1 MSVFSRFRVSISR
14 VRLLVLLLL
23 LFTLL
28 FSVFLA
34 HAQGAFTTLV
44 SNVGE
49 TDDGEVL
56 VGDFDGGNGTDVRKI
71 AQAFTTGNFPFH
83 LKEIRLKIGSTVNF
97 RYGGNFEPE
106 LMTSDGVQDGSRPQ
120 SRFCPIFNDINS
132 NSLSINSE
140 FVYTVPDSKACTLAA
155 NTEYFLVFQIKEESS
170 SRFNL
175 VTVSS
180 DTESGESGWGMA
192 DNCLT
197 ADVRNIQYGAA
208 GTWSACADGKSVKL
222 GLSGVLSPAVLL
234 KNASD
239 TGASNADNITSDDT
253 PEFDLSGFTSG
264 ATVTV
269 TATHDTE
276 DNVVL
281 TRSGDGDVI
290 FTTLAEGDWTITAT
304 DTTNTATITITVD
317 TTTPSISVPAF
328 AGHLGPSDTHI
339 TKADSEASPE
349 NLIATPTSSD
359 SGGVLTATYAVISS
373 SATCDN
379 GQTFTSGIP
388 QTDDVATDGIYKVC
402 IKVADVAGNTQYLST
417 STFTRD
423 IAVPVVSGIQ
433 DIGTTSN
440 PTPDL
445 TFTTSEDGFI
455 RANSNCG
462 ITRQALTTGANTIT
476 LSTLSPATYPSCT
489 FIVEDAAGN
498 PSAAAQMNPFI
509 ITHPPI
515 VTNVGQTDASATVSI
530 TSSSSQAQQFT
541 TPADPYALTTIGFE
555 IDTVTTDPG
564 DVTVT
569 LQGAS
574 GGEPDG
580 VAIASVDVSGA
591 GTTGTKT
598 ADFSSEN
605 VTLKPSTDYFIVFS
619 VSTGD
624 IALQLTASDAE
635 DASSVSGASIGNTLL
650 TYSGSAWT
658 SNTNSVEIT
667 VNGSTTHLY
676 LKNTSDTGPSPLD
689 HYTLD
694 YTPTVVITGMT
705 GTVSLTATATSE
717 TDVTA
722 TRNGDGDVTIPA
734 LARNKEWTITATDSS
749 VPAKTATLVIY
760 VGNLLVGNFT
770 IGATSAKFVP
780 NRARSTLAQSFTTTD
795 SYALESVRF
804 RFDYFDYPN
813 GVSST
818 TNTFTVSVQGVDGNG
833 YPDGTS
839 LVSVTDIPYS
849 SILTDN
855 VETIT
860 FPKPVILS
868 ANTQYTIAFTHVGNE
883 DVFENDSPSIYTY
896 TGNGSSDEDSL
907 VAHLTGWTLADTL
920 SVSDSIDPD
929 YHSSRVARI
938 SLQGSRI
945 PAWTVDLHTDSDTG
959 DSNTDD
965 ITDDDTPD
973 ITVAGFDSSDVIT
986 VRATKTGESAVTAT
1000 RTGNGDVTLGTLA
1013 PGDWRISAS
1022 NALGDTTLHITV
1034 TILNTTTVAL
1044 KADSNSGSTADLI
1057 TNVNTPTIVVSGF
1070 GSTASVTVTADHTS
1084 APDVTTTIT
1093 GNGDALLGTLADGDW
1108 IITASDGS
1116 KTTDPITITIDAT
1129 VPSISV
1135 PAFAGH
1141 LGTSDGYITKAD
1153 SEAAA
1158 QNLIAAPNLSDGGS
1172 ALTATYAVISSSA
1185 TCNSGQTFTSGIPQ
1199 TSDVTTDSSYKICIK
1214 VVDMAANTQYLSTS
1228 AFTRDIVVP
1237 TISGVSSIGNTYDS
1251 TPDLTFTTSEA
1262 GVLRAVAGCGIR
1274 QTNVSQGQ
1282 NTITLAT
1289 LTPNTYP
1296 SCTLTMED
1304 SAGNPSIATSI
1315 PSFTI
1320 QAGGISITALST
1332 APAQSRQA
1340 TATVTGTNP
1349 SDLNWVLFA
1358 PGTET
1363 CNNSLTF
1370 SNSYISGTAV
1380 TIATTEADNTKRACF
1395 RATVAGTTI
1404 YQSTDVITGI
1414 DTTAPALSFTYGTQ
1428 KAADSNYT
1436 TFTSATSTV
1445 YFKTGDKFRFTD
1457 TSTDGGSGIDA
1468 STRDFVLTIGT
1479 TEEHNANN
1487 AATLSPAT
1495 THPNTIYTVSAG
1507 DNGILNYTFDASD
1520 EAGNAGTTLTTTF
1533 TNLFVDTTAP
1543 TQPTIDLNA
1552 ASDTGSSDSDNITN
1566 DDTPTFTI
1574 TNDTARV
1581 KGPGG
1586 VTIDEDN
1593 GKTAEVIAWYLS
1605 AAGGD
1610 SRTEQSGETANTF
1623 TPSALSDGTYKLSA
1637 KFIDKAGNEAESTV
1651 LTFVIDTAVPAAP
1664 TTLDL
1669 DSADDT
1675 GRSNSDNITS
1685 TTTGLTITTA
1695 AAGENGGTVQLYN
1708 GSSTIGSATTISAGT
1723 TSTDIDLAEGTHT
1736 ITAKTTDV
1744 AGNQSSA
1751 STALSITVDSSVP
1764 TLALT
1769 AQTKKGSGGSFAD
1782 IASSNIY
1789 LKVGDGFRLND
1800 SSDYSIAGVDS
1811 TSTSFD
1817 LDLGTTEQHTAVTAS
1832 DITATTT
1839 ASRLTYTISAGDNGI
1854 FKYTFDATDEAGNA
1868 GTTLTNT
1875 LTTVFVDT
1883 TAPTTPTIDLNTASD
1898 HGISNS
1904 DNITN
1909 DDTPTFSITN
1919 DSARVKGTDGVA
1931 IDEDNGKTAEV
1942 IAWYLSAAGSNTRD
1956 LQTGETANTF
1966 TPSALSDG
1974 TYKLSAKFIDKAG
1987 NETESTVLTF
1997 VIDTAVPSAP
2007 TTLDLAAADDTG
2019 RSNSDNITNTTTG
2032 LTITTAAAGEN
2043 GGTVQLYN
2051 GSSTIGSATTIS
2063 AGTTS
2068 TDIDLAEG
2076 THSITAKTTDVA
2088 GNQSSAST
2096 ALSITVDTTPP
2107 AQPVAPD
2114 LTAATDSGFSD
2125 SDDITNLTTLS
2136 FDLTFSNAPNDLGM
2150 YGFRYPEDTDT
2161 AKGAGCTT
2169 DINGRT
2175 PFVISGSTVT
2185 RDDNRLTWNRHL
2197 CVYFI
2202 QVDLAG
2208 NSVASEVL
2216 ELVYDRTAPSLSA
2229 VTWNLP
2235 NTDDTTRAEIAAD
2248 GEDDPNDDGD
2258 SVWNPGKTDDYTKE
2272 DHFNLVFSNVPSDQH
2287 FGARQQVRAR
2297 VRYTPVDTSG
2307 ILLAAE
2313 DSATAEFDTIP
2324 SGATGSVTLT
2334 IPDTDNKRVKS
2345 TGTTQ
2350 HEAHTTNFQLFV
2362 TDVAGNTAQ
2371 TTTSFASVM
2380 VDTVSQTPPTP
2391 DLVAASDTGASDS
2404 DNYTNANLINLDI
2417 TFPASGVPAS
2427 NDEDS
2432 IINLYTWIDGNTDTV
2447 IDASELTIVSAD
2459 DDGDFS
2465 TDDRAPHAP
2474 LTNNTSNRA
2483 KVTFENVH
2491 LATEGTHTLVAG
2503 LKDKA
2508 GNPEAYSTPLT
2519 IYIDRTA
2526 PDTPEAPTL
2535 NSQDDSGAIRPGAG
2549 VTEQNLY
2556 RTDHITNIDTNLSF
2570 FGCVDISD
2578 VRSTGKTD
2586 EATLTAIVRDSDNTI
2601 ITDTSTPNTGTSGS
2615 SVTFGDPLQTRDGDP
2630 VRPTN
2635 CPTADTQPY
2644 TLDLDE
2650 TYGATDEHHT
2660 YTITLTATDLAGN
2673 ISAEGDTTTFII
2685 DQKAPTDALGSLD
2698 MDSATDNGEDTTD
2711 NATSLTDILY
2721 TTNKHSIDN
2730 NGATAY
2736 QTRTQQTLS
2745 HYEIALQEYSG
2756 GRTQGAIFTAPSS
2769 EQITY
2774 FQGENIPEQPLNGAT
2789 FPERDRQGT
2798 TGIALILKG
2807 LNLTFE
2813 QYATI
2818 FQTRIRAVDVAGNVR
2833 ELFPTFSASYL
2844 LPPPPITDI
2853 DLATAS
2859 DSGSGVSGTT
2869 TDDITALNS
2878 WTITGSF
2885 VYRERDDSAL
2895 VSQIYARVL
2904 KDSAVITSTTITNI
2918 TDGSIEGL
2926 CSDEE
2931 ATCQESDDVASTF
2944 SHTFDLSTNN
2954 LTDGDYT
2961 IELKTYNGAD
2971 FGPVNTDLTVTY
2983 DTTPPD
2989 TSLLTDLALYANHP
3003 NGQPALHWI
3012 GLQKPRKSAVRVYAP
3027 EGTTPL
3033 DENTEDDDD
3042 ISIRSGNNPYIRSGD
3057 IRSAL
3062 DYEITL
3068 TDAAGNESERIT
3080 LPPRPDISIVSL
3092 GTSKYAAVA
3101 LLHEDA
3107 SRTSFKSLETTG
3119 TGACTIPND
3128 ILSSGTAYTAYT
3140 DGTALTLSGNSR
3152 FCFYVAQTHD
3162 GITTHFI
3169 QDTQGAPS
3177 FAAVTVHQDDD
3188 TTISQYATTN
3198 DAYTSET
3205 SPRLTGSTLP
3215 NTPVRLYR
3223 VTRAQFTAATTNDE
3237 WTELAI
3243 DDNKILD
3250 TTSDEDMGT
3259 FSVPAPDTPLTE
3271 GEYLIAAQI
3280 SLDGGTSY
3288 TDTAQV
3294 FTLHIDTTAPTAQAT
3309 APTLTTSTDDTGTS
3323 QSDGITKT
3331 TTLAFTTAALT
3342 TGEDLLTCYLNN
3354 TPADTSYQSNTCT
3367 ITAPEGVHTI
3377 TTTVTDRAGN
3387 ESPHTTPYNL
3397 TIDTTNPAIT
3407 LIRLND
3413 ADTTIDANTRFIA
3426 VAADQTTTEF
3436 SYVIETKAACD
3447 ARTTFG
3453 STTYT
3458 AGTQFDPD
3466 DSASDG
3472 YCFIARDLADNLSTL
3487 HTEDSIEGVGSFSIQ
3502 GGTKESSTIYTTSGT
3517 KTITGVTAPEA
3528 KVLIKITE
3536 ATDDPS
3542 TYSSSQLQDTS
3553 FATITFD
3560 TAVGETTFTEA
3571 MRISPTDDT
3580 KKVVGWIWTDKD
3592 DHTTATPAITL
3603 ATLTV
3608 DDQAPIITPGTITSN
3623 NVDPSFAKQGDI
3635 ITATFTTSETIQTHT
3650 ASINGVTAACAD
3662 ANNTFTC
3669 TATLTNEATE
3679 GSAKLTTTITD
3690 KAGNT
3695 TTRTITE
3702 TMVTID
3708 ATAPTATITNLQRQH
3723 LAADDSLTFTLTI
3736 TDTNEIK
3743 PGTYTFTATGATLST
3758 CTITVPADSNRA
3770 STDCTITTASGADG
3784 TPIILTIPT
3793 LTDGPGNTKASTTTT
3808 LGHVDTAAPTIDSID
3823 SIDDTKRKKFTFTIT
3838 ATHNQHASNTNPET
3852 LTPTFSGDCERFDA
3866 DTTWTGT
3873 GTTTY
3878 TTTLSVS
3885 KGTYKTCAITLTD
3898 EAGNQSTSETFDEF
3912 MIKGSGGA
3920 ALLDAG
3926 RSLISSIFGGGSDS
3940 GEVLS
3945 FIEPLQQTPEN
3956 TQTTEPQFTRDLTI
3970 GSTGD
3975 DVRALQQLLND
3986 LGFLIADT
3994 GPGSPGQ
4001 ESTYFGERTRQALIR
4016 YQQANNISPASGYFG
4031 PLTRASLQN
4040 QPTQQVQS
4048 FIQQTPPND
4057 VPPTETTPTPQL
4069 ENIQTTEP
4077 QFTRDLTIGSTG
4089 DDVRALQQLLNDL
4102 GFLIADTGPGSP
4114 GQEST
4119 YFGERTRQAL
4129 IRYQQANS
4137 ISPASG
4143 YFGPLTRS
4151 SLQNQPTQQVQSF
4164 IQQTPPND
4172 VPPTETTPTPQP
4184 ENTQDYEPITDIL
4197 YKVRQPSFDGAPSF

>member
-1 MSVFSRFRVSISR
+1 MDIFSRLRAGFSG
-14 VRLLVLLLL
+14 VRLLLL
-23 LFTLL
+23 LLLLTLF

-34 HAQGAFTTLV
+34 HAQVSFTTLV

-49 TDDGEVL
+49 SDDGDIII
-56 VGDFDGGNGTDVRKI
+56 GDFDGGINVRKV
-71 AQAFTTGNFPFH
+71 AQAFTTGSSPFF
-83 LKEIRLKIGSTVNF
+83 LKELHLNIGDHDTLS
-97 RYGGNFEPE
+97 GNTFEIE
-106 LMTSDGVQDGSRPQ
+106 LMTSDGASSGSRPQ
-120 SRFCPIFNDINS
+120 SRVTTNTCNIFNGITSGSVTANTQ
-132 NSLSINSE
+132 
-140 FVYTVPDSKACTLAA
+140 FVYTLPTNKVCVLAA
-155 NTEYFLVFQIKEESS
+155 NTEYFLVFQIKTTNSQ
-170 SRFNL
+170 RVDL

-180 DTESGESGWGMA
+180 DAQSGESGWGI
-192 DNCLT
+192 DDSCLDT
-197 ADVRNIQYGAA
+197 SVPSRDSGAA
-208 GTWSACADGKSVKL
+208 GTWSACAGGKSVKM
-222 GLSGVLSPAVLL
+222 GLFGDPVPEVLL
-234 KNASD
+234 KGTSD
-239 TGASNADNITSDDT
+239 TGVSNTDNITSDDT
-253 PEFDLSGFTSG
+253 PVLELRNGFTG
-264 ATVTV
+264 TVTV
-269 TATHDTE
+269 TADHASE
-276 DNVVL
+276 DNVVV
-281 TRSGDGDVI
+281 TRDGDGDVT
-290 FTTLAEGDWTITAT
+290 FTTLADGDWTITAT
-304 DTTNTATITITVD
+304 DTNSNTATITITID
-317 TTTPSISVPAF
+317 TTAPSISA
-328 AGHLGPSDTHI
+328 
-339 TKADSEASPE
+339 
-349 NLIATPTSSD
+349 
-359 SGGVLTATYAVISS
+359 
-373 SATCDN
+373 
-379 GQTFTSGIP
+379 
-388 QTDDVATDGIYKVC
+388 
-402 IKVADVAGNTQYLST
+402 
-417 STFTRD
+417 
-423 IAVPVVSGIQ
+423 
-433 DIGTTSN
+433 
-440 PTPDL
+440 
-445 TFTTSEDGFI
+445 
-455 RANSNCG
+455 
-462 ITRQALTTGANTIT
+462 
-476 LSTLSPATYPSCT
+476 
-489 FIVEDAAGN
+489 
-498 PSAAAQMNPFI
+498 
-509 ITHPPI
+509 
-515 VTNVGQTDASATVSI
+515 
-530 TSSSSQAQQFT
+530 
-541 TPADPYALTTIGFE
+541 
-555 IDTVTTDPG
+555 
-564 DVTVT
+564 
-569 LQGAS
+569 
-574 GGEPDG
+574 
-580 VAIASVDVSGA
+580 
-591 GTTGTKT
+591 
-598 ADFSSEN
+598 
-605 VTLKPSTDYFIVFS
+605 
-619 VSTGD
+619 
-624 IALQLTASDAE
+624 
-635 DASSVSGASIGNTLL
+635 
-650 TYSGSAWT
+650 
-658 SNTNSVEIT
+658 
-667 VNGSTTHLY
+667 
-676 LKNTSDTGPSPLD
+676 
-689 HYTLD
+689 
-694 YTPTVVITGMT
+694 
-705 GTVSLTATATSE
+705 
-717 TDVTA
+717 
-722 TRNGDGDVTIPA
+722 
-734 LARNKEWTITATDSS
+734 
-749 VPAKTATLVIY
+749 
-760 VGNLLVGNFT
+760 
-770 IGATSAKFVP
+770 
-780 NRARSTLAQSFTTTD
+780 
-795 SYALESVRF
+795 
-804 RFDYFDYPN
+804 
-813 GVSST
+813 
-818 TNTFTVSVQGVDGNG
+818 
-833 YPDGTS
+833 
-839 LVSVTDIPYS
+839 
-849 SILTDN
+849 
-855 VETIT
+855 
-860 FPKPVILS
+860 
-868 ANTQYTIAFTHVGNE
+868 
-883 DVFENDSPSIYTY
+883 
-896 TGNGSSDEDSL
+896 
-907 VAHLTGWTLADTL
+907 
-920 SVSDSIDPD
+920 
-929 YHSSRVARI
+929 
-938 SLQGSRI
+938 
-945 PAWTVDLHTDSDTG
+945 
-959 DSNTDD
+959 
-965 ITDDDTPD
+965 
-973 ITVAGFDSSDVIT
+973 
-986 VRATKTGESAVTAT
+986 
-1000 RTGNGDVTLGTLA
+1000 
-1013 PGDWRISAS
+1013 
-1022 NALGDTTLHITV
+1022 
-1034 TILNTTTVAL
+1034 
-1044 KADSNSGSTADLI
+1044 
-1057 TNVNTPTIVVSGF
+1057 
-1070 GSTASVTVTADHTS
+1070 
-1084 APDVTTTIT
+1084 
-1093 GNGDALLGTLADGDW
+1093 
-1108 IITASDGS
+1108 
-1116 KTTDPITITIDAT
+1116 
-1129 VPSISV
+1129 

-1141 LGTSDGYITKAD
+1141 LGTSDSYITKAD

-1158 QNLIAAPNLSDGGS
+1158 QNLIAAPTLSDGGS
-1172 ALTATYAVISSSA
+1172 ALTATYAVIASNA
-1185 TCNSGQTFTSGIPQ
+1185 ACNSGQTFVLSIPQ
-1199 TSDVTTDSSYKICIK
+1199 TSDVTPDGSYKICIK
-1214 VVDMAANTQYLSTS
+1214 VDDAAGNTSQYLSTS

-1237 TISGVSSIGNTYDS
+1237 TVSNVSSISTTFDP

-1262 GVLRAVAGCGIR
+1262 GFIRANSACGITR
-1274 QTNVSQGQ
+1274 EGLTTGA
-1282 NTITLAT
+1282 NTITLST
-1289 LTPNTYP
+1289 LTPGTYS
-1296 SCTLTMED
+1296 SCTFIVED
-1304 SAGNPSIATSI
+1304 SAGNPSTATSI
-1315 PSFTI
+1315 ASFTI
-1320 QAGGISITALST
+1320 QSGSISIASLST
-1332 APAQSRQA
+1332 DPAQSRQA

-1349 SDLNWVLFA
+1349 SDLNWTLFA
-1358 PGTET
+1358 PGTEI
-1363 CNNSLTF
+1363 CGSSLTF

-1395 RATVAGTTI
+1395 RATFAGSTL

-1428 KAADSNYT
+1428 KAADSDYT
-1436 TFTSATSTV
+1436 TFTTATSTV

-1468 STRDFVLTIGT
+1468 STRAFILTIGT
-1479 TEEHNANN
+1479 TDEHNNDN
-1487 AATLSPAT
+1487 AATLNPST
-1495 THPNTIYTVSAG
+1495 SHPNTIYTVGAS
-1507 DNGILNYTFDASD
+1507 DNGILNYTFDATD
-1520 EAGNAGTTLTTTF
+1520 EAGNAGTQLDTTF
-1533 TNLFVDTTAP
+1533 TNLFIDTTAP
-1543 TQPTIDLNA
+1543 TQPTIDLNT
-1552 ASDTGSSDSDNITN
+1552 ASDSGSSDSDNITN
-1566 DDTPTFTI
+1566 DDTPTFSI
-1574 TNDTARV
+1574 TNDASRV
-1581 KGPGG
+1581 KNTGG
-1586 VTIDEDN
+1586 VAIDEDN

-1651 LTFVIDTAVPAAP
+1651 LTFVIDTAVPSAP

-1675 GRSNSDNITS
+1675 GRSNSDNITKNTS
-1685 TTTGLTITTA
+1685 NLTITTA

-1708 GSSTIGSATTISAGT
+1708 GSSTVGSATTISAGT

-1751 STALSITVDSSVP
+1751 STALSITVD
-1764 TLALT
+1764 
-1769 AQTKKGSGGSFAD
+1769 
-1782 IASSNIY
+1782 
-1789 LKVGDGFRLND
+1789 
-1800 SSDYSIAGVDS
+1800 
-1811 TSTSFD
+1811 
-1817 LDLGTTEQHTAVTAS
+1817 
-1832 DITATTT
+1832 
-1839 ASRLTYTISAGDNGI
+1839 
-1854 FKYTFDATDEAGNA
+1854 
-1868 GTTLTNT
+1868 
-1875 LTTVFVDT
+1875 
-1883 TAPTTPTIDLNTASD
+1883 
-1898 HGISNS
+1898 
-1904 DNITN
+1904 
-1909 DDTPTFSITN
+1909 
-1919 DSARVKGTDGVA
+1919 
-1931 IDEDNGKTAEV
+1931 
-1942 IAWYLSAAGSNTRD
+1942 
-1956 LQTGETANTF
+1956 
-1966 TPSALSDG
+1966 
-1974 TYKLSAKFIDKAG
+1974 
-1987 NETESTVLTF
+1987 
-1997 VIDTAVPSAP
+1997 
-2007 TTLDLAAADDTG
+2007 
-2019 RSNSDNITNTTTG
+2019 
-2032 LTITTAAAGEN
+2032 
-2043 GGTVQLYN
+2043 
-2051 GSSTIGSATTIS
+2051 
-2063 AGTTS
+2063 
-2068 TDIDLAEG
+2068 
-2076 THSITAKTTDVA
+2076 
-2088 GNQSSAST
+2088 
-2096 ALSITVDTTPP
+2096 TTPP
-2107 AQPVAPD
+2107 AQPAAPD
-2114 LTAATDSGFSD
+2114 LTAASDSGFSD
-2125 SDDITNLTTLS
+2125 SDDITRVNDLS

-2150 YGFRYPEDTDT
+2150 YGFRFPVDTDP
-2161 AKGAGCTT
+2161 AKGAGCTPSAGG
-2169 DINGRT
+2169 NT
-2175 PFVISGSTVT
+2175 PFTITGPTLT
-2185 RDDNRLTWNRHL
+2185 RDDNRLPRNNRI
-2197 CVYFI
+2197 CVYFV

-2216 ELVYDRTAPSLSA
+2216 EMLHLRVAPNVGT
-2229 VTWNLP
+2229 VTWDLP
-2235 NTDDTTRAEIAAD
+2235 NADDTTRAEIAAD
-2248 GEDDPNDDGD
+2248 GEDSPNDDGNSD
-2258 SVWNPGKTDDYTKE
+2258 WNPGKTDDYTKE
-2272 DHFNLVFSNVPSDQH
+2272 DHFDLVFSGVPSSRA
-2287 FGARQQVRAR
+2287 FGVRQQVRAR

-2307 ILLAAE
+2307 TLLAAE

-2324 SGATGSVTLT
+2324 SGATGSVTIS
-2334 IPDTDNKRVKS
+2334 IPDTDNKRVKK

-2371 TTTSFASVM
+2371 TSTTFASVQ

-2391 DLVAASDTGASDS
+2391 DLVAASDTGASNT

-2432 IINLYTWIDGNTDTV
+2432 IINLYTWIDSNTDTV

-2459 DDGDFS
+2459 ADGDFS

-2586 EATLTAIVRDSDNTI
+2586 EATLTAIVRDSDSTI

-2615 SVTFGDPLQTRDGDP
+2615 SVTFGDPLQDSSNDP

-2644 TLDLDE
+2644 ILDLDE
-2650 TYGATDEHHT
+2650 TYGAADEHHT

-2736 QTRTQQTLS
+2736 QTRTQKTLS

-2818 FQTRIRAVDVAGNVR
+2818 FQTRIRAVDVAGNMR
-2833 ELFPTFSASYL
+2833 DLFPHFTASYL
-2844 LPPPPITDI
+2844 LPPPPVTDI

-2878 WTITGSF
+2878 WTVTGSF
-2885 VYRERDDSAL
+2885 VYRERDGSAL

-2904 KDSAVITSTTITNI
+2904 KDSAVITSPTITNI
-2918 TDGSIEGL
+2918 TDGSIEGI
-2926 CSDEE
+2926 CADEE
-2931 ATCQESDDVASTF
+2931 TTCQESDDVASTF

-3033 DENTEDDDD
+3033 ESSTIDHSD
-3042 ISIRSGNNPYIRSGD
+3042 IGIDSAGVMEIPPSNRRSTF
-3057 IRSAL
+3057 

-3119 TGACTIPND
+3119 TGACAVPRDVVSTA
-3128 ILSSGTAYTAYT
+3128 TAYTTYT
-3140 DGTALTLSGNSR
+3140 DGTALTLSGNNDR

-3223 VTRAQFTAATTNDE
+3223 VTRAQFTAATDNDE

-3309 APTLTTSTDDTGTS
+3309 APTLTTPADDTGTS
-3323 QSDGITKT
+3323 QSDGVTKT

-3354 TPADTSYQSNTCT
+3354 TPAATSYQSNTCT

-3458 AGTQFDPD
+3458 AGTQFDPQFD
-3466 DSASDG
+3466 PDTNPLSDG
-3472 YCFIARDLADNLSTL
+3472 ICFIARDLAGNLSTL

-3536 ATDDPS
+3536 ATDDLS

-3553 FATITFD
+3553 FATTTFD
-3560 TAVGETTFTEA
+3560 TATGETTFTEE

-3608 DDQAPIITPGTITSN
+3608 DDQAPTITPGTITSN
-3623 NVDPSFAKQGDI
+3623 NADPSFAKQGDI

-3650 ASINGVTAACAD
+3650 ASINGVTATCTD

-3770 STDCTITTASGADG
+3770 STDCTITTASGTDG

-3878 TTTLSVS
+3878 TTTLSAS
-3885 KGTYKTCAITLTD
+3885 KGTYKTCALTLTD
-3898 EAGNQSTSETFDEF
+3898 EAGNQSTSEIFDEF
-3912 MIKGSGGA
+3912 TIKGSGGA

-3926 RSLISSIFGGGSDS
+3926 RSLISSIFGDS
-3940 GEVLS
+3940 GQTQS
-3945 FIEPLQQTPEN
+3945 FIQQTPPNDVPPTETTPTD

-4031 PLTRASLQN
+4031 PLTRSSLQN

-4057 VPPTETTPTPQL
+4057 VPPTETTPTDT
-4069 ENIQTTEP
+4069 QTTEP

-4129 IRYQQANS
+4129 IRYQQANN

-4151 SLQNQPTQQVQSF
+4151 SLPVSAVRSFVETVDPTPPAPQQV
-4164 IQQTPPND
+4164 
-4172 VPPTETTPTPQP
+4172 EPTPSSQQQ
-4184 ENTQDYEPITDIL
+4184 EQTEDTSDYEPITEIL
-4197 YKVRQPSFDGAPSF
+4197 YRVRTPSFGGAPSF

>member
-1 MSVFSRFRVSISR
+1 MDIFSRLRAGFSGVRV
-14 VRLLVLLLL
+14 LVALLLL
-23 LFTLL
+23 LLLSSVAFYFVQMAQAQSATTVTIVSNTGLDTGSNTASTRRLPTRKGLSQDFTSPSSNPFKLTEIGFEVSQAATSASYGVL
-28 FSVFLA
+28 EIAILETRRADVDLAKVELDVGTGTGSFVADFSASNLILKPSKQYHIEFAVKSPSSSFSDHPSLVRLYSSVTGEDSASQSGSSIGDEYFSVDSS
-34 HAQGAFTTLV
+34 Q
-44 SNVGE
+44 
-49 TDDGEVL
+49 DGIY
-56 VGDFDGGNGTDVRKI
+56 NGQAPLKI
-71 AQAFTTGNFPFH
+71 AVKGQETYLY
-83 LKEIRLKIGSTVNF
+83 LK
-97 RYGGNFEPE
+97 
-106 LMTSDGVQDGSRPQ
+106 D
-120 SRFCPIFNDINS
+120 
-132 NSLSINSE
+132 
-140 FVYTVPDSKACTLAA
+140 
-155 NTEYFLVFQIKEESS
+155 
-170 SRFNL
+170 
-175 VTVSS
+175 SS
-180 DTESGESGWGMA
+180 DTGPSNLDSVTTDTTPTVVVTGMSGTISLA
-192 DNCLT
+192 AT
-197 ADVRNIQYGAA
+197 APGQ
-208 GTWSACADGKSVKL
+208 T
-222 GLSGVLSPAVLL
+222 
-234 KNASD
+234 
-239 TGASNADNITSDDT
+239 
-253 PEFDLSGFTSG
+253 
-264 ATVTV
+264 TV
-269 TATHDTE
+269 TAGRS
-276 DNVVL
+276 N
-281 TRSGDGDVI
+281 SGDVTFGA
-290 FTTLAEGDWTITAT
+290 LAAGHTWTITAT
-304 DTTNTATITITVD
+304 DSNTPQKSATIVVEVITPPIVLKDSSNSGLTSDLVTNDNTPDVTVSGFADGDTITATAVSSGQTDVVGTRTGNGDIAFTTLADGEWTITVTDTSSNTATITITID
-317 TTTPSISVPAF
+317 TTAPSISA
-328 AGHLGPSDTHI
+328 
-339 TKADSEASPE
+339 
-349 NLIATPTSSD
+349 
-359 SGGVLTATYAVISS
+359 
-373 SATCDN
+373 
-379 GQTFTSGIP
+379 
-388 QTDDVATDGIYKVC
+388 
-402 IKVADVAGNTQYLST
+402 
-417 STFTRD
+417 
-423 IAVPVVSGIQ
+423 
-433 DIGTTSN
+433 
-440 PTPDL
+440 
-445 TFTTSEDGFI
+445 
-455 RANSNCG
+455 
-462 ITRQALTTGANTIT
+462 
-476 LSTLSPATYPSCT
+476 
-489 FIVEDAAGN
+489 
-498 PSAAAQMNPFI
+498 
-509 ITHPPI
+509 
-515 VTNVGQTDASATVSI
+515 
-530 TSSSSQAQQFT
+530 
-541 TPADPYALTTIGFE
+541 
-555 IDTVTTDPG
+555 
-564 DVTVT
+564 
-569 LQGAS
+569 
-574 GGEPDG
+574 
-580 VAIASVDVSGA
+580 
-591 GTTGTKT
+591 
-598 ADFSSEN
+598 
-605 VTLKPSTDYFIVFS
+605 
-619 VSTGD
+619 
-624 IALQLTASDAE
+624 
-635 DASSVSGASIGNTLL
+635 
-650 TYSGSAWT
+650 
-658 SNTNSVEIT
+658 
-667 VNGSTTHLY
+667 
-676 LKNTSDTGPSPLD
+676 
-689 HYTLD
+689 
-694 YTPTVVITGMT
+694 
-705 GTVSLTATATSE
+705 
-717 TDVTA
+717 
-722 TRNGDGDVTIPA
+722 
-734 LARNKEWTITATDSS
+734 
-749 VPAKTATLVIY
+749 
-760 VGNLLVGNFT
+760 
-770 IGATSAKFVP
+770 
-780 NRARSTLAQSFTTTD
+780 
-795 SYALESVRF
+795 
-804 RFDYFDYPN
+804 
-813 GVSST
+813 
-818 TNTFTVSVQGVDGNG
+818 
-833 YPDGTS
+833 
-839 LVSVTDIPYS
+839 
-849 SILTDN
+849 
-855 VETIT
+855 
-860 FPKPVILS
+860 
-868 ANTQYTIAFTHVGNE
+868 
-883 DVFENDSPSIYTY
+883 
-896 TGNGSSDEDSL
+896 
-907 VAHLTGWTLADTL
+907 
-920 SVSDSIDPD
+920 
-929 YHSSRVARI
+929 
-938 SLQGSRI
+938 
-945 PAWTVDLHTDSDTG
+945 
-959 DSNTDD
+959 
-965 ITDDDTPD
+965 
-973 ITVAGFDSSDVIT
+973 
-986 VRATKTGESAVTAT
+986 
-1000 RTGNGDVTLGTLA
+1000 
-1013 PGDWRISAS
+1013 
-1022 NALGDTTLHITV
+1022 
-1034 TILNTTTVAL
+1034 
-1044 KADSNSGSTADLI
+1044 
-1057 TNVNTPTIVVSGF
+1057 
-1070 GSTASVTVTADHTS
+1070 
-1084 APDVTTTIT
+1084 
-1093 GNGDALLGTLADGDW
+1093 
-1108 IITASDGS
+1108 
-1116 KTTDPITITIDAT
+1116 
-1129 VPSISV
+1129 

-1141 LGTSDGYITKAD
+1141 LGTSDSYITKAD

-1172 ALTATYAVISSSA
+1172 ALTATYAVIASSA
-1185 TCNSGQTFTSGIPQ
+1185 TCDSGQTFTSSIPQ
-1199 TSDVTTDSSYKICIK
+1199 TSDVTPDGSYKICIK
-1214 VVDMAANTQYLSTS
+1214 VDDAAGNTSQYLSTS

-1237 TISGVSSIGNTYDS
+1237 TVSNVSSISTTFDP

-1262 GVLRAVAGCGIR
+1262 GFIRANSACGITR
-1274 QTNVSQGQ
+1274 EGLTTGA
-1282 NTITLAT
+1282 NTITLST
-1289 LTPNTYP
+1289 LTPGTYS
-1296 SCTLTMED
+1296 SCTFIVED
-1304 SAGNPSIATSI
+1304 SAGNPSTATSI
-1315 PSFTI
+1315 ASFTI
-1320 QAGGISITALST
+1320 QSGSISIASLST
-1332 APAQSRQA
+1332 DPAQSRQA

-1349 SDLNWVLFA
+1349 SDLNWTLFA
-1358 PGTET
+1358 PGTEI
-1363 CNNSLTF
+1363 CGSSLTF
-1370 SNSYISGTAV
+1370 SNTYISGTAV

-1395 RATVAGTTI
+1395 RATFAGSTL

-1414 DTTAPALSFTYGTQ
+1414 DTTAPTLSFTYGTQ

-1445 YFKTGDKFRFTD
+1445 YFKAGDKFRFTD
-1457 TSTDGGSGIDA
+1457 GSTDGGSGIDA
-1468 STRDFVLTIGT
+1468 STRAFILTIGT
-1479 TEEHNANN
+1479 TDEHNNDN
-1487 AATLSPAT
+1487 AATLNPST
-1495 THPNTIYTVSAG
+1495 SHPNTIYTVGAS
-1507 DNGILNYTFDASD
+1507 DNGILNYTFDATD
-1520 EAGNAGTTLTTTF
+1520 EAGNAGTQLDTTF
-1533 TNLFVDTTAP
+1533 TNLFIDTTAP
-1543 TQPTIDLNA
+1543 TQPTIDLNT
-1552 ASDTGSSDSDNITN
+1552 ASDSGSSDSDNITN
-1566 DDTPTFTI
+1566 DDTPTFSI
-1574 TNDTARV
+1574 TNDASRV
-1581 KGPGG
+1581 KNTGG
-1586 VTIDEDN
+1586 VAIDEDN

-1637 KFIDKAGNEAESTV
+1637 KFIDKAGNEAESAV
-1651 LTFVIDTAVPAAP
+1651 LTFVIDTTAPAKPSSAP
-1664 TTLDL
+1664 NLA
-1669 DSADDT
+1669 SSYDT
-1675 GRSNSDNITS
+1675 GRSD
-1685 TTTGLTITTA
+1685 
-1695 AAGENGGTVQLYN
+1695 
-1708 GSSTIGSATTISAGT
+1708 
-1723 TSTDIDLAEGTHT
+1723 
-1736 ITAKTTDV
+1736 
-1744 AGNQSSA
+1744 
-1751 STALSITVDSSVP
+1751 
-1764 TLALT
+1764 
-1769 AQTKKGSGGSFAD
+1769 
-1782 IASSNIY
+1782 
-1789 LKVGDGFRLND
+1789 
-1800 SSDYSIAGVDS
+1800 
-1811 TSTSFD
+1811 
-1817 LDLGTTEQHTAVTAS
+1817 
-1832 DITATTT
+1832 
-1839 ASRLTYTISAGDNGI
+1839 
-1854 FKYTFDATDEAGNA
+1854 
-1868 GTTLTNT
+1868 
-1875 LTTVFVDT
+1875 
-1883 TAPTTPTIDLNTASD
+1883 
-1898 HGISNS
+1898 S

-1909 DDTPTFSITN
+1909 ALHLLITSG
-1919 DSARVKGTDGVA
+1919 SAYGSK
-1931 IDEDNGKTAEV
+1931 IYDNGVVVA
-1942 IAWYLSAAGSNTRD
+1942 SS
-1956 LQTGETANTF
+1956 
-1966 TPSALSDG
+1966 PS
-1974 TYKLSAKFIDKAG
+1974 G
-1987 NETESTVLTF
+1987 NGHF
-1997 VIDTAVPSAP
+1997 
-2007 TTLDLAAADDTG
+2007 LA
-2019 RSNSDNITNTTTG
+2019 S
-2032 LTITTAAAGEN
+2032 
-2043 GGTVQLYN
+2043 
-2051 GSSTIGSATTIS
+2051 IS
-2063 AGTTS
+2063 
-2068 TDIDLAEG
+2068 EG
-2076 THSITAKTTDVA
+2076 THSLTSTHLDEA
-2088 GNQSSAST
+2088 GNESVQSDPLSLVIDRT
-2096 ALSITVDTTPP
+2096 AP
-2107 AQPVAPD
+2107 AKPAAPD
-2114 LTAATDSGFSD
+2114 LDAASDSGYSD
-2125 SDDITNLTTLS
+2125 SDDITNVRNPI
-2136 FDLTFSNAPNDLGM
+2136 FDLILSNAPRDLG
-2150 YGFRYPEDTDT
+2150 RYRMHTDLRVSDAT
-2161 AKGAGCTT
+2161 RGTAGCDFATALDSNRRWSVLSSANT
-2169 DINGRT
+2169 
-2175 PFVISGSTVT
+2175 ISVAERIWIGNETYSCVFIEQEDVAGNTVHSDPIKV
-2185 RDDNRLTWNRHL
+2185 RYDGVDPVPPSN
-2197 CVYFI
+2197 FS
-2202 QVDLAG
+2202 VDLP
-2208 NSVASEVL
+2208 
-2216 ELVYDRTAPSLSA
+2216 DI
-2229 VTWNLP
+2229 
-2235 NTDDTTRAEIAAD
+2235 DDTTRAEIVAD

-2258 SVWNPGKTDDYTKE
+2258 SNWNPGKTDDYTKE

-2287 FGARQQVRAR
+2287 FGAQQQAR
-2297 VRYTPVDTSG
+2297 L
-2307 ILLAAE
+2307 ILSYEDANSRIIISSAAF
-2313 DSATAEFDTIP
+2313 DSIP
-2324 SGATGSVTLT
+2324 TGATGSITHTL
-2334 IPDTDNKRVKS
+2334 DADYGRVKK
-2345 TGTTQ
+2345 TGTPV
-2350 HEAHTTNFQLFV
+2350 HEAATSAFNFYV
-2362 TDVAGNTAQ
+2362 EDVAGNL
-2371 TTTSFASVM
+2371 SPNRRKDIL

-2417 TFPASGVPAS
+2417 TFPASGAPAS

-2432 IINLYTWIDGNTDTV
+2432 IINLYTWIDSNTDTV

-2526 PDTPEAPTL
+2526 PDTPGAPTL

-2615 SVTFGDPLQTRDGDP
+2615 SVTFGDPLQDSSNDP

-2736 QTRTQQTLS
+2736 QTRTQKTLS

-2818 FQTRIRAVDVAGNVR
+2818 FQTRIRAVDVAGNMR
-2833 ELFPTFSASYL
+2833 DLFPHFTASYL
-2844 LPPPPITDI
+2844 LPPPPVTDI

-2869 TDDITALNS
+2869 TDDITTLNS

-2885 VYRERDDSAL
+2885 VYRERDGSAL
-2895 VSQIYARVL
+2895 VSQVYARIL
-2904 KDSAVITSTTITNI
+2904 KDSAVITSPTITNI
-2918 TDGSIEGL
+2918 TDGSIEGI
-2926 CSDEE
+2926 CADEE
-2931 ATCQESDDVASTF
+2931 TTCQESDDVASTF

-3119 TGACTIPND
+3119 TNACTIPND

-3309 APTLTTSTDDTGTS
+3309 APTLTTPADDTGTS

-3354 TPADTSYQSNTCT
+3354 TPAATSYQSNTCT

-3436 SYVIETKAACD
+3436 SYVIETKAAC
-3447 ARTTFG
+3447 ATRETNQNFG

-3458 AGTQFDPD
+3458 AGTQFDPQFD
-3466 DSASDG
+3466 PDTNPLSDG
-3472 YCFIARDLADNLSTL
+3472 ICFIARDLAGNLSTL

-3536 ATDDPS
+3536 ATDDLS

-3553 FATITFD
+3553 FATTTFD
-3560 TAVGETTFTEA
+3560 TATGETTFTEE

-3608 DDQAPIITPGTITSN
+3608 DDQAPTITPGTITSN
-3623 NVDPSFAKQGDI
+3623 NADPSFAKQGDI

-3650 ASINGVTAACAD
+3650 ASINGVTATCTD

-3702 TMVTID
+3702 TTVTID

-3770 STDCTITTASGADG
+3770 STDCTITTASGTDG

-3793 LTDGPGNTKASTTTT
+3793 LTDGPGNTKASAPTT

-3878 TTTLSVS
+3878 TTTLSAS
-3885 KGTYKTCAITLTD
+3885 KGTYKTCALTLTD

-3912 MIKGSGGA
+3912 TIKGSGGA

-3926 RSLISSIFGGGSDS
+3926 RSLISSIFGDS
-3940 GEVLS
+3940 GQTQS
-3945 FIEPLQQTPEN
+3945 FIQQTPPNDVPPTETTPTD

-4031 PLTRASLQN
+4031 PLTRSSLQN

-4048 FIQQTPPND
+4048 FIQQTPPDD
-4057 VPPTETTPTPQL
+4057 VPPTETTPTPQP

-4129 IRYQQANS
+4129 IRYQQANN

-4143 YFGPLTRS
+4143 YFGPLTRARVRGETPVS
-4151 SLQNQPTQQVQSF
+4151 AVRSF
-4164 IQQTPPND
+4164 VETVDPTPPA
-4172 VPPTETTPTPQP
+4172 PQQAEPTPSSQQQ
-4184 ENTQDYEPITDIL
+4184 EQTEDTSDYEPITEIL
-4197 YKVRQPSFDGAPSF
+4197 YRVRTPSFGGAPSF